1 MTKQYGSQSMV
12 APLRRVMVRC
22 PDQVFGNADPAG
34 WHYTAQPNLEIA
46 QQEHD
51 ALVKI
56 LTDLGVEAVYHEEP
70 LPGFADAIFV
80 HDPVLV
86 CDQGA
91 ILLRM
96 GKDLRRGEEKAI
108 GESLKKAGVPVHYLL
123 HGDALAEGGDML
135 WLDHDTLAVG
145 IGYRTNLEGLRQLGE
160 ALPEVELLP
169 VQLPHYH
176 GPEACLHLM
185 STISMLADDL
195 AVVYKPLTSTLFL
208 QQLEQ
213 RGIEFVEVPEEEF
226 ATMGPNVL
234 AVMPRVCVMLEGNPI
249 TRQRLEA
256 AGCQVYTYKGEE
268 ISLKAE
274 GGATCLTRPVL
285 REIAE

>member
-12 APLRRVMVRC
+12 DPLRRVMVRR
-22 PDQVFGNADPAG
+22 PDEAFGNADPAE
-34 WHYTAQPNLEIA
+34 WHYTAQPKLGAA

-51 ALVKI
+51 ALVKT
-56 LTDLGVEAVYHEEP
+56 LTDLGAEVIYHEESMP
-70 LPGFADAIFV
+70 EHADAIFV

-96 GKDLRRGEEKAI
+96 GKDLRVGEEAAI
-108 GESLKKAGVPVHYLL
+108 GESLKKAGVPIHYEL
-123 HGDALAEGGDML
+123 HGDALAEGGDLL
-135 WLDHDTLAVG
+135 WLDHDTLAAG
-145 IGYRTNLEGLRQLGE
+145 IGFRTNLEGARQLGE
-160 ALPEVELLP
+160 ALPGVEIIP
-169 VQLPHYH
+169 VQLPYYH

-195 AVVYKPLTSTLFL
+195 AVVYQPLTSTLFL
-208 QQLEQ
+208 QQLEG
-213 RGIEFVEVPEEEF
+213 RGIQIVEVPEEEF
-226 ATMGPNVL
+226 GSMGPNVL
-234 AVMPRVCVMLEGNPI
+234 AISPRVCLMLEGNPV
-249 TRQRLEA
+249 TKGRLEA
-256 AGCQVYTYKGEE
+256 AGCEVYTYRGDE

-285 REIAE
+285 RTE